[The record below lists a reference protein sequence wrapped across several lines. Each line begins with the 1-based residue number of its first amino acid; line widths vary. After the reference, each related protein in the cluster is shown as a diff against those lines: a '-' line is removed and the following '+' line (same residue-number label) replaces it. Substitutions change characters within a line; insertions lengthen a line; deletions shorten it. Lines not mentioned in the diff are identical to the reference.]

1 MPNILRVK
9 RSAVAAKVPAT
20 TDLQLGEL
28 AINTTDGRLYAKKN
42 VLSADSIIEFLSTD
56 SAYKTNVRVAST
68 ANIMLSGTQTIDG
81 VAVAVGD
88 RVLVKNQ
95 ATTAQNGIY
104 VVKSTAWSRATDSD
118 TAAELAAALVPVISG
133 AANGGRLFRSST
145 TANLVLGTDPV
156 VFTEFGGSSGAGVPD
171 GDKGDITVSAS
182 GATWTIDAG
191 AVDLSTKVSGTLPLS
206 NGGTGST
213 TAAGA
218 RSSLGAAPLDG
229 TGTSGTWPI
238 GISGNAATASNSTQ
252 LGGVAA
258 DSFVQGEGGRGR
270 SVNRTGG
277 TASNLTDPSGFYYG
291 NSVTGMPTA
300 DWWTWINCIGN
311 AWSSPDGYGW
321 QLGASFWSDDIRF
334 RRLQS
339 GNWQSWTT
347 VLHTNNYASYTVRG
361 TVRLSVGTTAPGSP
375 AVNDLWVD
383 TN

>member
-9 RSAVAAKVPAT
+9 RSAVAAKVPVT

-56 SAYKTNVRVAST
+56 SAYKANVRVAST

-133 AANGGRLFRSST
+133 TANGGRLFRSST

-213 TAAGA
+213 TAGAGLE
-218 RSSLGAAPLDG
+218 R
-229 TGTSGTWPI
+229 
-238 GISGNAATASNSTQ
+238 
-252 LGGVAA
+252 
-258 DSFVQGEGGRGR
+258 
-270 SVNRTGG
+270 
-277 TASNLTDPSGFYYG
+277 
-291 NSVTGMPTA
+291 
-300 DWWTWINCIGN
+300 
-311 AWSSPDGYGW
+311 
-321 QLGASFWSDDIRF
+321 
-334 RRLQS
+334 
-339 GNWQSWTT
+339 
-347 VLHTNNYASYTVRG
+347 
-361 TVRLSVGTTAPGSP
+361 PGKS
-375 AVNDLWVD
+375 
-383 TN
+383 